1 MKRKIIIFFYIC
13 LLFFLLFHP
22 KEALTG
28 VKNGLGLWLNIMIP
42 TLLPFLILTGA
53 LLKTGNIRKLLKPS
67 AFFWKTFFGLSP
79 AGAYVL
85 ILGLLCGYPMGAK
98 LAHDLYID
106 QQISRREGEYLL
118 TFSCN
123 ASPAFIISYLSG
135 ILLKNKIS
143 AVQMILTFLA
153 ADLFCMLFFRFVVY
167 RGHTVDSV
175 CVNKIKKETYQ
186 QDSIGVIL
194 DVSILDGFETITRLG
209 GYILLF
215 SLILASI
222 SFYWPFHAQSC
233 MLFTAPLELTTGLK
247 QIAGAPLP
255 WKSRYLASMLLTS
268 FGGFCVMAQTKS
280 VLENSFV
287 TDPLRYFKMSE
298 RQCDI
303 PDPSFLRYRLTD
315 LRLLLL

>member
-13 LLFFLLFHP
+13 LLLFLLFHP

-53 LLKTGNIRKLLKPS
+53 LLKTGNVRKLLKPS

-143 AVQMILTFLA
+143 AVQMVLTFLA

-186 QDSIGVIL
+186 QDSLGVIL
-194 DVSILDGFETITRLG
+194 DVSIMDGFETITRLG

-247 QIAGAPLP
+247 QIASAPLP

-280 VLENSFV
+280 VLENSLSLIPYAISKCLNASAIFLILV
-287 TDPLRYFKMSE
+287 FS
-298 RQCDI
+298 DI
-303 PDPSFLRYRLTD
+303 V
-315 LRLLLL
+315 

>member
-13 LLFFLLFHP
+13 LLLFLLFHP

-98 LAHDLYID
+98 LAHDLYIN

-194 DVSILDGFETITRLG
+194 DVSIMDGFETITRLG

-247 QIAGAPLP
+247 QIASAPLP

-280 VLENSFV
+280 VLENSLSLIPYAISKCLNASAIFLILV
-287 TDPLRYFKMSE
+287 FS
-298 RQCDI
+298 DI
-303 PDPSFLRYRLTD
+303 V
-315 LRLLLL
+315 

>member
-194 DVSILDGFETITRLG
+194 DVSIMDGFETITRLG

-268 FGGFCVMAQTKS
+268 FGGFCVMVQTKS
-280 VLENSFV
+280 VLENSLSLIPCAISKCLNASAIFLILV
-287 TDPLRYFKMSE
+287 FS
-298 RQCDI
+298 DI
-303 PDPSFLRYRLTD
+303 V
-315 LRLLLL
+315 

>member
-13 LLFFLLFHP
+13 LLLFLLFHP

-98 LAHDLYID
+98 LAHDLYIN
-106 QQISRREGEYLL
+106 QQISHREGEYLL

-186 QDSIGVIL
+186 QDSTGAIL
-194 DVSILDGFETITRLG
+194 DVSIMDGFETITRLG
-209 GYILLF
+209 GYILIF
-215 SLILASI
+215 SLILACI
-222 SFYWPFHAQSC
+222 RFYWPFHAQSC
-233 MLFTAPLELTTGLK
+233 MLFTAPLELTTGLE
-247 QIAGAPLP
+247 QIADAPLP
-255 WKSRYLASMLLTS
+255 WKSRYLASMILTS

-280 VLENSFV
+280 VLENSLSLIPYAISKCLNASVIFLILV
-287 TDPLRYFKMSE
+287 FS
-298 RQCDI
+298 DI
-303 PDPSFLRYRLTD
+303 V
-315 LRLLLL
+315 

>member
-1 MKRKIIIFFYIC
+1 MVEYHDSHSAAISDPDRSIIKNWKYPEASETIC
-13 LLFFLLFHP
+13 FLLENVF
-22 KEALTG
+22 
-28 VKNGLGLWLNIMIP
+28 
-42 TLLPFLILTGA
+42 
-53 LLKTGNIRKLLKPS
+53 R
-67 AFFWKTFFGLSP
+67 AFTCWS
-79 AGAYVL
+79 
-85 ILGLLCGYPMGAK
+85 LCSDPGSVMRISYGSQT
-98 LAHDLYID
+98 LYID

-194 DVSILDGFETITRLG
+194 DVSIMDGFETITRLG

-280 VLENSFV
+280 VLENSLSLIPYAISKCLNASAIFLILV
-287 TDPLRYFKMSE
+287 FS
-298 RQCDI
+298 DI
-303 PDPSFLRYRLTD
+303 V
-315 LRLLLL
+315 

>member
-13 LLFFLLFHP
+13 LLLFLLFHP

-28 VKNGLGLWLNIMIP
+28 VKNGLGLWLNIMLP

-98 LAHDLYID
+98 LAHDLYIN

-194 DVSILDGFETITRLG
+194 DVSIMDGFETITRLG

-247 QIAGAPLP
+247 QIASAPLP

-280 VLENSFV
+280 VLENSLSLIPYAISKCLNASAIFLILV
-287 TDPLRYFKMSE
+287 FS
-298 RQCDI
+298 DI
-303 PDPSFLRYRLTD
+303 V
-315 LRLLLL
+315 

>member
-194 DVSILDGFETITRLG
+194 DVSIMDGFETITRLG

-247 QIAGAPLP
+247 QIASAPLP
-255 WKSRYLASMLLTS
+255 WKSRYLASMQI
-268 FGGFCVMAQTKS
+268 GRAHV
-280 VLENSFV
+280 
-287 TDPLRYFKMSE
+287 
-298 RQCDI
+298 
-303 PDPSFLRYRLTD
+303 
-315 LRLLLL
+315 

>member
-13 LLFFLLFHP
+13 LLLFLLFHP

-98 LAHDLYID
+98 LAHDLYIN

-233 MLFTAPLELTTGLK
+233 MLFTAPLELTTGLG
-247 QIAGAPLP
+247 QIADAPLP

-280 VLENSFV
+280 VLENSLSLIPYAISKCLNASAIFLILV
-287 TDPLRYFKMSE
+287 FS
-298 RQCDI
+298 DI
-303 PDPSFLRYRLTD
+303 V
-315 LRLLLL
+315 

>member
-194 DVSILDGFETITRLG
+194 DVSIMDGFENITRLG

-280 VLENSFV
+280 VLENSLSLIPYAISKCLNASAIFLILV
-287 TDPLRYFKMSE
+287 FS
-298 RQCDI
+298 DI
-303 PDPSFLRYRLTD
+303 V
-315 LRLLLL
+315 

>member
-194 DVSILDGFETITRLG
+194 DVSIMSGFETITRLG
-209 GYILLF
+209 GYILIF
-215 SLILASI
+215 SLVFTCIRH
-222 SFYWPFHAQSC
+222 YWPLSEQTSI
-233 MLFTAPLELTTGLK
+233 LFTSPIELTTGLQ
-247 QIAGAPLP
+247 QIAH
-255 WKSRYLASMLLTS
+255 SRYSWRFRCISSITLTA
-268 FGGFCVMAQTKS
+268 FGGLCVMFQTKS
-280 VLENSFV
+280 VLENRLSLFPYV
-287 TDPLRYFKMSE
+287 TSKCLNTSLVFLFLVLS
-298 RQCDI
+298 DI
-303 PDPSFLRYRLTD
+303 V
-315 LRLLLL
+315 

>member
-13 LLFFLLFHP
+13 LLLFLLFHP

-194 DVSILDGFETITRLG
+194 DVSIMDGFETITRLG

-233 MLFTAPLELTTGLK
+233 MLFTAPLELTTG
-247 QIAGAPLP
+247 
-255 WKSRYLASMLLTS
+255 
-268 FGGFCVMAQTKS
+268 
-280 VLENSFV
+280 
-287 TDPLRYFKMSE
+287 
-298 RQCDI
+298 
-303 PDPSFLRYRLTD
+303 
-315 LRLLLL
+315 

>member
-194 DVSILDGFETITRLG
+194 DVSIMDGFETITRLG

-247 QIAGAPLP
+247 QIAGAPLL

-280 VLENSFV
+280 VLENSLSLIPYAISKCLNASAIFLILV
-287 TDPLRYFKMSE
+287 FS
-298 RQCDI
+298 DI
-303 PDPSFLRYRLTD
+303 V
-315 LRLLLL
+315 

>member
-13 LLFFLLFHP
+13 LLLFLLFHP

-42 TLLPFLILTGA
+42 TLLPFLILTRA

-175 CVNKIKKETYQ
+175 CVDKIKKETYQ

-194 DVSILDGFETITRLG
+194 DVSIMDGFETITRLG

-280 VLENSFV
+280 VLENSLSLIPYAISKCLNASAIFLILV
-287 TDPLRYFKMSE
+287 FS
-298 RQCDI
+298 DI
-303 PDPSFLRYRLTD
+303 V
-315 LRLLLL
+315 

>member
-42 TLLPFLILTGA
+42 TLLPFLILTEA

-67 AFFWKTFFGLSP
+67 AFFLKTFFGLSP

-143 AVQMILTFLA
+143 AVQMILAFLA

-194 DVSILDGFETITRLG
+194 DVSIMDGFETITRLG

-280 VLENSFV
+280 VLENSLSLIPYAISKCLNASAIFLILV
-287 TDPLRYFKMSE
+287 FS
-298 RQCDI
+298 DI
-303 PDPSFLRYRLTD
+303 V
-315 LRLLLL
+315 

>member
-67 AFFWKTFFGLSP
+67 AFFWKTFIGLSP

-85 ILGLLCGYPMGAK
+85 IRGLVCGYPIGAK

-194 DVSILDGFETITRLG
+194 DVSIMDGFETITRLG

-280 VLENSFV
+280 VLENSLSLIPYAISKCLNASAIFLILV
-287 TDPLRYFKMSE
+287 FS
-298 RQCDI
+298 DI
-303 PDPSFLRYRLTD
+303 V
-315 LRLLLL
+315 

>member
-13 LLFFLLFHP
+13 LLLFLLFHP

-143 AVQMILTFLA
+143 AVQIILTFLA

-186 QDSIGVIL
+186 QDSIGAIL
-194 DVSILDGFETITRLG
+194 DVSIMDGFETITRLG

-215 SLILASI
+215 SLILTSI

-255 WKSRYLASMLLTS
+255 WKSRYLVSMLLTS

-280 VLENSFV
+280 VLENSLSLIPYAISKCLNASAIFLILV
-287 TDPLRYFKMSE
+287 FS
-298 RQCDI
+298 DI
-303 PDPSFLRYRLTD
+303 V
-315 LRLLLL
+315 